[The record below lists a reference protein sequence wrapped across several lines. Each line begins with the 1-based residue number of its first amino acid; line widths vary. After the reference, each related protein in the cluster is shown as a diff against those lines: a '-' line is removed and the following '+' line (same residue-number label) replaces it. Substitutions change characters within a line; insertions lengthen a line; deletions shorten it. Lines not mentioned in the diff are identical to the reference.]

1 MDIKDHNKGREKTVM
16 RKRLR
21 IAVFTVVL
29 LGIVLMGF
37 RYFDFVSK
45 IVYEESVSHLTEV
58 FHQSDNMLRE
68 LTNKNLTYL
77 HMWGENLQNTYSED
91 EIRDH
96 IKKAQEDAGF
106 LDFFFLS
113 ADGNY
118 KMVTGE
124 TGYLGLQ
131 ENIEEDIRQGN
142 DVIANAAV
150 PGRPQMLVFATPKAH
165 GTYQGFEYDAIAIA
179 YENSDIVDVLNISAF
194 NGNAQSFV
202 VHPDGRVV
210 VDHSSES
217 WGNVYNFFGILR
229 EHSSMSEKEILEL
242 SDKFSSG
249 HADAMLLN
257 LDGRNY
263 YLVYEKS
270 DIQDWIFLGLVQ
282 AEIVNASMNSLQRS
296 TMLLVSVVV
305 FCIAAFFISLII
317 QKNRTSLRKKD
328 TQILYRD
335 ELFQKLSMNVNDVF
349 LMLDAKTY
357 QADYVSPNV
366 EKLLGITVEQIRND
380 IRILGK
386 LHSGE
391 NEDPEKNYLEKI
403 QVHEQKEWDFEYVH
417 QKTGEKRWFHNL
429 AMGSE
434 VNRKKKYILVMSDRT
449 SDRKMNRALS
459 EAVRAAETANRAKST
474 FLSNMSHDIRT
485 PMNAIIGFTTLAVS
499 NIDDKNRVRDYLG
512 KILSSSNHLL
522 SLINDILDMSR
533 IESGK
538 LHLEETEVSLSDVL
552 HDLKTIISGQVHA
565 KQLDLYMDAMDI
577 TNEDVYCDRT
587 RLNQVLLNLLSNAI
601 KFTPA
606 GGTVSVR
613 LKQFPG
619 LQRGS
624 ELYEIRVKDNGIGMS
639 QEFVQKLF
647 SPFERERTSTVSRT
661 QGTGLGMAIT
671 KNIVDM
677 MGGTIEVQTEQGKG
691 TEFIVR
697 LPFRIQ
703 SGNHR
708 IEKIAELE
716 GLKALVADDD
726 FNTCDSVTKML
737 VKVGMRSE
745 WTLSGKEAVLRAR
758 QSMELGDAFHA
769 YIIDWRLPDMNGIEV
784 TRQIR
789 SLGDDTPII
798 ILTAYDWSDIEVEA
812 REAGVTA
819 FCAKPL
825 FMSDIRET
833 LMTVIGQSQDE
844 PEKSILPTAG
854 SDFRGK
860 CILLAEDNE
869 LNSEIAV
876 ELLNEYGFL
885 VDTTENGAE
894 TVEKV
899 KNSKPG
905 DYHLVL
911 MDVQM
916 PVMNGYEA
924 TKAIRALDNPAL
936 AGITIL
942 AMTANAFDE
951 DRKKALECGM
961 DGFLSK
967 PIVIEE
973 LIAMLQKNLNQASVV
988 SEKTHI

>member
-1 MDIKDHNKGREKTVM
+1 MDIKNHNTKREKHVM
-16 RKRLR
+16 RKRLM
-21 IAVFTVVL
+21 IVVFLAVS
-29 LGIVLMGF
+29 LGIVLMIF
-37 RYFDFVSK
+37 RYFGFVSK
-45 IVYEESVSHLTEV
+45 TIYEESVSHLTEV

-68 LTNKNLTYL
+68 LTDKNLTYL
-77 HMWGENLQNTYSED
+77 HMWGENLKNTFSEN
-91 EIRDH
+91 EIRDY

-142 DVIANAAV
+142 DVISNAAV
-150 PGRPQMLVFATPKAH
+150 PGKSQLLVFATPKAH
-165 GTYQGFEYDAIAIA
+165 GSYQGFEYDAIAIA
-179 YENSDIVDVLNISAF
+179 YENSDIVDVLDISAF
-194 NGNAQSFV
+194 SGNAQSFI

-210 VDHSSES
+210 IDHSSGS
-217 WGNVYNFFGILR
+217 WGNVYNFFGVLR
-229 EHSSMSEKEILEL
+229 EHSDMSEKEINVL
-242 SDKFSSG
+242 SEKFKAG
-249 HADAMLLN
+249 RTDAMLVN

-270 DIQDWIFLGLVQ
+270 DIQDWMFLGLVQ
-282 AEIVNASMNSLQRS
+282 ADIVNASMNSLQFH
-296 TMLLVSVVV
+296 TMLLVGAVVLG
-305 FCIAAFFISLII
+305 IAALLISFII
-317 QKNRTSLRKKD
+317 QKGRTNLRKKD
-328 TQILYRD
+328 TEILYRD
-335 ELFQKLSMNVNDVF
+335 ELFQKLSMNVDDVF

-357 QADYVSPNV
+357 RVDYISPNA
-366 EKLLGITVEQIRND
+366 EKLLGITAEQIRKD
-380 IRILGK
+380 ICVLGK
-386 LHSGE
+386 LYPGNHG
-391 NEDPEKNYLEKI
+391 DTEKNYLEKI

-417 QKTGEKRWFHNL
+417 QKTGEKRWFHNI

-434 VNRKKKYILVMSDRT
+434 VSGKKKYIMVMSDRT
-449 SDRKMNRALS
+449 SDWKMNQALS

-538 LHLEETEVSLSDVL
+538 IHLEETEVSLSEVL
-552 HDLKTIISGQVHA
+552 HDLKTIISGQIHA
-565 KQLDLYMDAMDI
+565 KQLELYMDAMDVI
-577 TNEDVYCDRT
+577 NEDVYCDKT
-587 RLNQVLLNLLSNAI
+587 RLNQVLLNLLSNAV

-613 LKQFPG
+613 LKQCPG
-619 LQRGS
+619 TVKGS
-624 ELYEIRVKDNGIGMS
+624 ALYEIRVKDNGIGMS
-639 QEFVQKLF
+639 QEFVQKIF

-677 MGGTIEVQTEQGKG
+677 MGGTIAVQTEQGKG

-697 LPFRIQ
+697 LPFRTQ
-703 SGNHR
+703 PEHHR

-716 GLKALVADDD
+716 GLKALVVDDD

-812 REAGVTA
+812 RAAGVTA

-825 FMSDIRET
+825 FMSDIRDT
-833 LMTVIGQSQDE
+833 LMAAIGQNQAE
-844 PEKSILPTAG
+844 QEKPVLPATG

-860 CILLAEDNE
+860 SILLVEDNE

-876 ELLNEYGFL
+876 EILNEYGFL
-885 VDTTENGAE
+885 VDTAENGAE
-894 TVEKV
+894 AVEKV
-899 KNSKPG
+899 KNSTPG
-905 DYHLVL
+905 DYDLVL

-924 TKAIRALDNPAL
+924 TKQIRALTDPAL

-951 DRKKALECGM
+951 DRKKSLECGM
-961 DGFLSK
+961 NGFLSK

-973 LIAMLQKNLNQASVV
+973 LLNTLQNNLAN
-988 SEKTHI
+988 

>member
-1 MDIKDHNKGREKTVM
+1 MDIENHNTD
-16 RKRLR
+16 RKKPVRR
-21 IAVFTVVL
+21 KQFSAAVFIAVLV
-29 LGIVLMGF
+29 GIVLMVF
-37 RYFDFVSK
+37 RYFGFVSK
-45 IVYEESVSHLTEV
+45 TVYEESVSHLTEV
-58 FHQSDNMLRE
+58 FHQSDNMMRE
-68 LTNKNLTYL
+68 LTDKNLTYL
-77 HMWGENLQNTYSED
+77 HMWGENLQNILSED
-91 EIRDH
+91 EICDY

-113 ADGNY
+113 ADGDY
-118 KMVTGE
+118 KMATGE

-131 ENIEEDIRQGN
+131 ENMEEEIRQGK

-150 PGRPQMLVFATPKAH
+150 PGKSQLLVFATPKAH
-165 GTYQGFEYDAIAIA
+165 GIYQGFEYDAIAIA
-179 YENSDIVDVLNISAF
+179 YENSDIVDVLDISAF
-194 NGNAQSFV
+194 DGNAQSFMI
-202 VHPDGRVV
+202 HPDGRVV
-210 VDHSSES
+210 VDHSSEA

-229 EHSSMSEKEILEL
+229 EHSDMSEKGIHELLE
-242 SDKFSSG
+242 KFKAG
-249 HADAMLLN
+249 RTDAMLLN

-270 DIQDWIFLGLVQ
+270 DIQDWMFLGLVQ
-282 AEIVNASMNSLQRS
+282 ADIVNASMNRLQRS
-296 TMLLVSVVV
+296 TIIFVSAIV
-305 FCIAAFFISLII
+305 FCIAALFISLII
-317 QKNRTSLRKKD
+317 QKNRTNLRRKD
-328 TQILYRD
+328 TEILYRD
-335 ELFQKLSMNVNDVF
+335 ELFQKLSMNVDDVF

-366 EKLLGITVEQIRND
+366 EKLLGITVEQIHKD
-380 IRILGK
+380 ICILGK
-386 LHSGE
+386 LHSE
-391 NEDPEKNYLEKI
+391 KQEDPEKNYLEEI
-403 QVHEQKEWDFEYVH
+403 QVQEQREWDFEYVH
-417 QKTGEKRWFHNL
+417 LKTGEKRWFHNI

-434 VNRKKKYILVMSDRT
+434 VNGKKKYILVMSDRT
-449 SDRKMNRALS
+449 ADRKMNQALS
-459 EAVRAAETANRAKST
+459 EAVHAAETANKAKST

-485 PMNAIIGFTTLAVS
+485 PMNAIIGFATLAVS
-499 NIDDKNRVRDYLG
+499 NIDDKKRVRDYLG

-552 HDLKTIISGQVHA
+552 HDLKTIISGQIHA
-565 KQLDLYMDAMDI
+565 KQLELYMDAMDV
-577 TNEDVYCDRT
+577 TNEDVYCDKT
-587 RLNQVLLNLLSNAI
+587 RLNQVLLNLLSNAV

-613 LKQFPG
+613 IRQYPG
-619 LQRGS
+619 TVKGS

-639 QEFVQKLF
+639 REFVQKIF
-647 SPFERERTSTVSRT
+647 SPFERERTSTVSRI

-671 KNIVDM
+671 KNIVNM
-677 MGGTIEVQTEQGKG
+677 MGGTIEVLTEQGKG

-703 SGNHR
+703 SEHQR

-716 GLKALVADDD
+716 GLKALVVDDD

-758 QSMELGDAFHA
+758 QSMEMGDAFHA

-812 REAGVTA
+812 RAAGVTA
-819 FCAKPL
+819 FCAKPM
-825 FMSDIRET
+825 FMSDIRDT
-833 LMTVIGQSQDE
+833 LMTAIGQKQAE
-844 PEKSILPTAG
+844 AETAILPAAG

-860 CILLAEDNE
+860 CILLVEDNE

-876 ELLNEYGFL
+876 EILNEYGFL
-885 VDTTENGAE
+885 VDTAENGADA
-894 TVEKV
+894 VEKV

-905 DYHLVL
+905 NYDLVL

-924 TKAIRALDNPAL
+924 TKQIRALDNPAL

-951 DRKKALECGM
+951 DKKKALECGM

-973 LIAMLQKNLNQASVV
+973 LISILQKNLD
-988 SEKTHI
+988 

>member
-1 MDIKDHNKGREKTVM
+1 MDVKNHNTNRKKRVV
-16 RKRLR
+16 RKRWNAAVL
-21 IAVFTVVL
+21 IALFVGILLTVFQY
-29 LGIVLMGF
+29 LG
-37 RYFDFVSK
+37 FVSK
-45 IVYEESVSHLTEV
+45 TVYEESVSHLTEI
-58 FHQSDNMLRE
+58 FHQSDNMLSE

-77 HMWGENLQNTYSED
+77 HIWGEYLQNTSDES
-91 EIRDH
+91 EIREY
-96 IKKAQEDAGF
+96 IEKAQEDAGF
-106 LDFFFLS
+106 LDFYFLS

-118 KMVTGE
+118 KMATGE

-131 ENIEEDIRQGN
+131 ENIEDEIRQGN
-142 DVIANAAV
+142 DVITNATV
-150 PGRPQMLVFATPKAH
+150 PGKSQLLVFATPRPH
-165 GTYQGFEYDAIAIA
+165 GSYQGFEYDAIAIA
-179 YENSDIVDVLNISAF
+179 YENSDIVNVLNISAF
-194 NGNAQSFV
+194 NGNAQSYV

-210 VDHSSES
+210 VDHSSEA
-217 WGNVYNFFGILR
+217 WGEVYNFFGILR
-229 EHSSMSEKEILEL
+229 EHSNMSEKEILKL
-242 SDKFSSG
+242 SEEFKEG
-249 HADAMLLN
+249 HTDAMLIN
-257 LDGRNY
+257 LDGEDY

-270 DIQDWIFLGLVQ
+270 KPQDWIFLGLVQ
-282 AEIVNASMNSLQRS
+282 ADIVNASMNVLQRS
-296 TMLLVSVVV
+296 TVLLVSAVAV
-305 FCIAAFFISLII
+305 CIAGLFIGII
-317 QKNRTSLRKKD
+317 LRKNRVNLKRKD
-328 TQILYRD
+328 TEILYRD
-335 ELFQKLSMNVNDVF
+335 ELFQKLSMNVDDVF

-366 EKLLGITVEQIRND
+366 EKLLGITVEQIRKD
-380 IRILGK
+380 ICVLGK
-386 LHSGE
+386 LHPGDV
-391 NEDPEKNYLEKI
+391 EDPEKKYLEEI
-403 QVHEQKEWDFEYVH
+403 QVHEQQEWDLEYVH
-417 QKTGEKRWFHNL
+417 QKTGEHRWFHNV

-434 VNRKKKYILVMSDRT
+434 VNGKKKYILVLSDRT
-449 SDRKMNRALS
+449 SDRKMNQALS
-459 EAVRAAETANRAKST
+459 EAVRAAETANKAKST

-499 NIDDKNRVRDYLG
+499 NIDDKERVRDYLG

-538 LHLEETEVSLSDVL
+538 IHLEETEVSLSEVL
-552 HDLKTIISGQVHA
+552 HDLKTIISGQIHA
-565 KQLDLYMDAMDI
+565 KQLELYMDVMDVI
-577 TNEDVYCDRT
+577 NEDVYCDKT
-587 RLNQVLLNLLSNAI
+587 RLNLLSNAI

-613 LKQFPG
+613 LREYPG
-619 LQRGS
+619 IQRGC

-639 QEFVQKLF
+639 QKFVQKIF

-691 TEFIVR
+691 TEFIIR
-697 LPFRIQ
+697 LPLRIQ
-703 SGNHR
+703 PENHR

-716 GLKALVADDD
+716 GLKALVVDDD

-758 QSMELGDAFHA
+758 QSMEMGDAFHA

-812 REAGVTA
+812 RAAGVTA
-819 FCAKPL
+819 FCAKPM

-833 LMTVIGQSQDE
+833 LMAAIGQKQAGAEDN
-844 PEKSILPTAG
+844 ILPAADL
-854 SDFRGK
+854 DFRGRR
-860 CILLAEDNE
+860 ILLVEDNE

-876 ELLNEYGFL
+876 ALLSEYGFQ
-885 VDTTENGAE
+885 VDTAEDGAE
-894 TVEKV
+894 AVEKV
-899 KNSKPG
+899 KNSRPG
-905 DYHLVL
+905 DYDLVL

-924 TKAIRALDNPAL
+924 TERIRSLDDPSL

-951 DRKKALECGM
+951 DKKKALACGM
-961 DGFLSK
+961 NGFLSK

-973 LIAMLQKNLNQASVV
+973 LISTLQNSLG
-988 SEKTHI
+988 

>member
-1 MDIKDHNKGREKTVM
+1 MKIKDYNTDREKPAM
-16 RKRLR
+16 RKRLQT
-21 IAVFTVVL
+21 AVFATLIIV
-29 LGIVLMGF
+29 IVLTVF
-37 RYFDFVSK
+37 RYFGFVTE
-45 IVYEESVSHLTEV
+45 IIYEESVSHLTEI
-58 FHQSDNMLRE
+58 FRQSDKMLTE
-68 LTNKNLTYL
+68 LINKNLTYL
-77 HMWGENLQNTYSED
+77 HMWSEYLRDTSGES
-91 EIRDH
+91 EIRDY
-96 IKKAQEDAGF
+96 IENAQEDAGF
-106 LDFFFLS
+106 LEFYFLS

-118 KMVTGE
+118 KMITGE

-131 ENIEEDIRQGN
+131 ENMEDEIRQGN
-142 DVIANAAV
+142 DIVANAAV
-150 PGRPQMLVFATPKAH
+150 PGKSQLLVFATPNVH
-165 GTYQGFEYDAIAIA
+165 GIYQGFEYDAIAIA
-179 YENSDIVDVLNISAF
+179 YENSDIVDVLDLSVF

-202 VHPDGRVV
+202 IHPDGRIL

-229 EHSSMSEKEILEL
+229 EHSDMSEKEINEL
-242 SDKFSSG
+242 SEKFKAG
-249 HADAMLLN
+249 CTDAMLLN
-257 LDGRNY
+257 LDERKY

-270 DIQDWIFLGLVQ
+270 DIQDWMFLGLVQ
-282 AEIVNASMNSLQRS
+282 EDIVNASMNSLQRS
-296 TMLLVSVVV
+296 TILLVSTVV
-305 FCIAAFFISLII
+305 FCIAAFLISLVV
-317 QKNRTSLRKKD
+317 QKSSTNLRKKD
-328 TQILYRD
+328 TEILYRD
-335 ELFQKLSMNVNDVF
+335 ELFQKLSMNVDDVF
-349 LMLDAKTY
+349 LMMDAKTY

-366 EKLLGITVEQIRND
+366 EKLLGITVEQIRKD
-380 IRILGK
+380 ICVLGK
-386 LHSGE
+386 LHPGDV
-391 NEDPEKNYLEKI
+391 EDPEKKYLEEI
-403 QVHEQKEWDFEYVH
+403 QVHEQQEWDLEYVH
-417 QKTGEKRWFHNL
+417 QKTGEHRWFHNV

-434 VNRKKKYILVMSDRT
+434 VNGKKKYILVLSDRT
-449 SDRKMNRALS
+449 SDRKMNQALS
-459 EAVRAAETANRAKST
+459 EAVRAAETANKAKST

-499 NIDDKNRVRDYLG
+499 NIDDKERVRDYLG

-538 LHLEETEVSLSDVL
+538 IHLEETEVSLSEVL
-552 HDLKTIISGQVHA
+552 HDLKTIISGQIHA
-565 KQLDLYMDAMDI
+565 KQLELYMDVMDV
-577 TNEDVYCDRT
+577 TNEDVYCDKT

-613 LKQFPG
+613 LREYPG
-619 LQRGS
+619 TQRGC

-639 QEFVQKLF
+639 QKFVQKIF

-691 TEFIVR
+691 TEFIIR
-697 LPFRIQ
+697 LPLRIQ
-703 SGNHR
+703 PENHR

-716 GLKALVADDD
+716 GLKALVVDDD

-758 QSMELGDAFHA
+758 QSMEMGDAFHA

-812 REAGVTA
+812 RAAGVTA
-819 FCAKPL
+819 FCAKPM

-833 LMTVIGQSQDE
+833 LMAAIGQKQAGAEDN
-844 PEKSILPTAG
+844 ILPAAD
-854 SDFRGK
+854 SDFRGRQ
-860 CILLAEDNE
+860 ILLVEDNE
-869 LNSEIAV
+869 LNREIAV
-876 ELLNEYGFL
+876 ALLSEYGFQ
-885 VDTTENGAE
+885 VDTAEDGAE
-894 TVEKV
+894 AVEKV
-899 KNSKPG
+899 KNSRPG
-905 DYHLVL
+905 DYDLVL

-924 TKAIRALDNPAL
+924 TEQIRSLDDRAL

-951 DRKKALECGM
+951 DRKKALACGM

-973 LIAMLQKNLNQASVV
+973 LISTLQNSLG
-988 SEKTHI
+988 